1 TADHMPSSHQSYGSW
16 SPEYF
21 KDRARQIGPDTL
33 AYIERLFTQYNY
45 PEIAYKQSQG
55 ILSFVKTYNK
65 DRLEGAC
72 SRALEYHKASYRT
85 IEMILKNNLDTHGQD
100 PEA

>member
-1 TADHMPSSHQSYGSW
+1 
-16 SPEYF
+16 
-21 KDRARQIGPDTL
+21 
-33 AYIERLFTQYNY
+33 LFSQYNY

-72 SRALEYHKASYRT
+72 KRALEYHKASYRT
-85 IEMILKNNLDTHGQD
+85 IEMILKNNLDAQEQD
-100 PEA
+100 PEAQSGPPIPEHSNIRGANHYS